1 MCGAFC
7 LKPRNFAGQKREME
21 SGKSITKEFLKLPER
36 IRHDGAFFTLYI
48 APGNRDLIFAYR
60 LEDVLESSPR
70 HLEWEEY
77 GGWSNP
83 FDNGKLQGFLW
94 MREGIKS
101 DDDLLEAIET
111 AHGFLTKNG
120 LI

>member
-1 MCGAFC
+1 MDAIHELSDFGY
-7 LKPRNFAGQKREME
+7 
-21 SGKSITKEFLKLPER
+21 SKLPECVW
-36 IRHDGAFFTLYI
+36 HDGAFFTLYI
-48 APGNRDLIFAYR
+48 APCNRDLSFGYR
-60 LEDVLESSPR
+60 LERVSESSPR

-83 FDNGKLQGFLW
+83 FDNDRLQGFLW
-94 MREGIKS
+94 MQEGIES
-101 DDDLLEAIET
+101 DGDFLQAIEA